1 MLSTRDDYAQLLSEA
16 GIQFPATATLS
27 QLKRMAINMVGAS
40 DTVNIRGAPC
50 DFLSQQTNTSAD
62 MASVGDCADEVAIV
76 GAPAGAAHYGKQNV
90 YPSADKI
97 NSAGNEASAEGA
109 AAITPAVATT
119 TAIAVTTAVANGATT
134 AVADTV
140 ASATAVADTIA
151 SATAVADIVASATA
165 VSDTVVSATAVG
177 DTVAKATAV
186 ADAVDV
192 AGNVAAT
199 NATALPAVKTAS
211 IANSTSVAVPATASI
226 DEELSSLHKKLEI
239 MMLKQRIFELE
250 KGSAPPVCNAGNK
263 NSYCDVEHAL
273 TKFSGD
279 DIAYSV
285 RYFLRDFEEVMNT
298 INADERFRFLCLRRS
313 LTGTA
318 RVFLSTTAAFTYD
331 QLRKQLT
338 AEFDRDV
345 SRQDVYKMLDQR
357 RWQKK
362 TESLHCYILNMQAIA
377 KRSDITE
384 TEVID
389 FIVEGLGDNISN
401 KNLLMGARTIE
412 ELKMLVAR
420 YQQKYLRRESDTIK
434 RPAKESIRTTKEVA
448 HCFNCSQTGHIKP
461 NCPYPL
467 RPNGSCFRC
476 WQMGH
481 EHRSCPN
488 PKKIL
493 RKTDK
498 RQQVLAVAEVES
510 GEDDEDV
517 GAYNFSR

>member
-109 AAITPAVATT
+109 AATTPAVATT
-119 TAIAVTTAVANGATT
+119 TAIAATTAVANGATT

-140 ASATAVADTIA
+140 A

-177 DTVAKATAV
+177 DTVASATAVANTVASATAVANTVAKTTAV

-211 IANSTSVAVPATASI
+211 IANSTSIAVPATASI

-239 MMLKQRIFELE
+239 MMLKPRIFELE

-338 AEFDRDV
+338 AKLDRDV
-345 SRQDVYKMLDQR
+345 SRQDVYKWLDQR

-401 KNLLMGARTIE
+401 KNLLIGARTIE
-412 ELKMLVAR
+412 ELKMLMAR
-420 YQQKYLRRESDTIK
+420 YQQKYLRRESNTIK
-434 RPAKESIRTTKEVA
+434 RPTKESIRTTKEVA

-476 WQMGH
+476 W
-481 EHRSCPN
+481 
-488 PKKIL
+488 
-493 RKTDK
+493 
-498 RQQVLAVAEVES
+498 
-510 GEDDEDV
+510 
-517 GAYNFSR
+517 